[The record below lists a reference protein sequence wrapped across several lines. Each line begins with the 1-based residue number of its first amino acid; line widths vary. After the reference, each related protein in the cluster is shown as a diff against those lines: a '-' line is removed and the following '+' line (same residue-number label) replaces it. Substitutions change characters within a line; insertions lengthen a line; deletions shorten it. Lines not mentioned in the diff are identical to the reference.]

1 MNKRFTND
9 FKLKVYQSELLK
21 EERYISSSFYYHARD
36 KAIPKHV
43 IPYELA
49 LDLHE
54 YYAKLFSLEY
64 QCANLI
70 NRAMRKKS
78 RRIKLWALK

>member
-21 EERYISSSFYYHARD
+21 QERYISSSFYYHARD

-49 LDLHE
+49 LELHE
-54 YYAKLFSLEY
+54 YYAKLFPLDY